1 MVFLK
6 LFSVTRLF
14 PIAFLAILCGAC
26 ASVLPRTFSDNVSHA
41 ILNQNDPETVR
52 AGAPAFLLM
61 LDGFIDANPD
71 DRDLL
76 RATADLYAAY
86 ATVFVDDTD
95 RARRLATKAREY
107 ARSALCKGTSGTC
120 DGLTKTY
127 TEFVT
132 SLGGFGKN
140 DLPYLYSFS
149 AAWAGWVQTHD
160 EDWNARADLP
170 KIEALMQRIVVLD
183 ESYQW
188 GRAHLYLGV
197 LNSQLPPSLGGKPEQ
212 AREHFE
218 NSIALSQG
226 RDLISKVE
234 FARRYARLVFDQGLH
249 DRLLREVLDA
259 DPLFPDLTLSNVI
272 AREEAS
278 RLLADSPDYFGE

>member
-1 MVFLK
+1 MQLSNVVR
-6 LFSVTRLF
+6 LFS
-14 PIAFLAILCGAC
+14 IALVVILCGAC
-26 ASVLPRTFSDNVSHA
+26 ATALPRSFSKNISHA

-52 AGAPAFLLM
+52 AGAPAFLLL

-76 RATADLYAAY
+76 RATADLYGAY

-95 RARRLATKAREY
+95 RARRLATKALGY
-107 ARSALCKGTSGTC
+107 AHSALCKGTPGTC
-120 DGLTKTY
+120 GGLVKIY
-127 TEFVT
+127 AEFVS
-132 SLGGFGKN
+132 SLSRFDKS
-140 DLPYLYSFS
+140 DLTYLYSFG
-149 AAWAGWVQTHD
+149 AAWAGWVNAHS

-170 KIEALMQRIVVLD
+170 KIEALMHRIVDLD

-197 LNSQLPPSLGGKPEQ
+197 LNSQLPPSLGGKLEH

-218 NSIALSQG
+218 KSIELSAG

-234 FARRYARLVFDQGLH
+234 FAHRYARLIFDQGLH
-249 DRLLREVLDA
+249 DRLLQEVLDA
-259 DPLFPDLTLSNVI
+259 DPSVPGLTLSNVI
-272 AREEAS
+272 AQEKAS
-278 RLLADSPDYFGE
+278 QLLARSSDYFGE